1 MSRASGYGFEIT
13 VESNIAV
20 GKEILPQLK
29 EIISKRENQKNAR
42 PIKNR
47 ISSLSKRLF
56 FFVIFSVM
64 LAEKI
69 ASKVIFEITPN
80 QMRVVGIVL
89 GVGVFNQEIR
99 SLNSEIMRLAVL
111 Q

>member
-1 MSRASGYGFEIT
+1 
-13 VESNIAV
+13 
-20 GKEILPQLK
+20 
-29 EIISKRENQKNAR
+29 
-42 PIKNR
+42 
-47 ISSLSKRLF
+47 
-56 FFVIFSVM
+56 M
-64 LAEKI
+64 LAEQI

-99 SLNSEIMRLAVL
+99 TLNSEIMRLAGL